1 MNTRQYCHEWFH
13 RLRNNRTGEIE
24 WQKKVKGNCTQ
35 SQPKEKNYMTLL
47 LELLTSRILRI
58 TVLRG
63 RTAYVYRDCECVYV
77 QDRQAETGQVFLE

>member
-1 MNTRQYCHEWFH
+1 MNGFTAFGITEQVK
-13 RLRNNRTGEIE
+13 LNGK
-24 WQKKVKGNCTQ
+24 KKVKGNCTQ

-63 RTAYVYRDCECVYV
+63 RTAYVYTSEESR
-77 QDRQAETGQVFLE
+77 L